1 MTLLKAIFDSHA
13 SLEWVYNMRAPLSW
27 IKEFVDIPESITAEQ
42 ISDGLIRVG
51 FEVEEIITQGS
62 DLTGP
67 LVFAQVLSIEELTE
81 FKKPVRYVGLDCG
94 ENATRYVICGATN
107 FAVGDV
113 IVAALPGA
121 VLPGDFVI
129 AARETYGKTS
139 NGMICSAREL
149 GLGDDH
155 SGIMTFTE
163 GSVTIGADAIAG
175 LLINDVIFD
184 IAVNPDR
191 GYALSIRGI
200 AREVAASQGLAFRDP
215 VEPLRGLTFPETG
228 KGVAAKIADPS
239 TASVFYLRTLSD
251 FDPTAT
257 TPLWMR
263 RRIEKMGMR
272 AISLVVDVTNY
283 VMLELGQPLHAFDKS
298 KIKGGLTIKR
308 AGKAQPFTTLDGQ
321 IRQLDPDDLMVCDDE
336 QPLALAGTMGGAS
349 SEISDSTTEIA
360 LEAVRFEPICVAK
373 NSRRHK
379 LSSEASRRLERSVDP
394 SLAEF
399 ASARFVQLLTE
410 NSSARHVATV
420 VAGEPRY
427 APVVKIDPA
436 FISRTLGV
444 EIAPSKIAEVL
455 RIIGCDVDE
464 KTFEVDP
471 PSWRS
476 DLLTPS
482 DFTEEVA
489 RMIGYDQIP
498 SVLPPRPLHASLTVN
513 QKRRRA
519 VAQMFANRGL
529 AEVQTF
535 PFTNQETIDFMGFV
549 GERAATYK
557 IANPM
562 SEEFP
567 LMRVH
572 LVPGLIEVA
581 ARNIS
586 RGAKD
591 FAIFEMGSIFRSSQ
605 KLVPFIS
612 PDLSQRPDQKQI
624 EEIFASVPTQGYH
637 VAGLLVGK
645 NETEDWQGKA
655 RSYTWQDAIACAQD
669 VLSLCHLKWTVER
682 SEFAPWHPGRC
693 AELVVNGK
701 AVAHAGELHPRIV
714 AKYGLP
720 ERSVA
725 FAVALS
731 ALPESEL
738 VRPSTVGTMPAALQD
753 VALIVDAGV
762 AASAVESALRTGAGD
777 LLESITLFD
786 RYDKLGD
793 DKISLAFSLV
803 FRAPD
808 RTLTGAEVAAMREA
822 AVAEAFKA
830 TGAILRTA

>member
-1 MTLLKAIFDSHA
+1 MTLLRAIFDSHA
-13 SLEWVYNMRAPLSW
+13 SLEWVSNMRAPLSW
-27 IKEFVDIPESITAEQ
+27 IKEFVDIPASTTPEQ

-51 FEVEEIITQGS
+51 FEVEEIINQGS

-67 LVFAQVLSIEELTE
+67 LVFAEVLSIEELTD

-94 ENATRYVICGATN
+94 EEETRFVICGATN
-107 FAVGDV
+107 FIVGDL

-121 VLPGDFVI
+121 VLPGDFSI
-129 AARETYGKTS
+129 GARETYGKTS
-139 NGMICSAREL
+139 HGMICSAREL
-149 GLGDDH
+149 GLGEDH
-155 SGIMTFTE
+155 SGIMTFAE
-163 GSVTIGADAIAG
+163 GTVTVGADAIEG
-175 LLINDVIFD
+175 LMITDVIFD

-200 AREVAASQGLAFRDP
+200 AREVASSQGLAFRDP
-215 VEPLRGLTFPETG
+215 VDLLRDVTFPETG
-228 KGVAAKIADPS
+228 KGVSAKIVDPT

-251 FDPTAT
+251 FDPAAT

-308 AGKAQPFTTLDGQ
+308 AGKSQPFTTLDGQ
-321 IRQLDPDDLMVCDDE
+321 IRQLDPDDLMVCDDD

-349 SEISDSTTEIA
+349 SEISESTTEIA
-360 LEAVRFEPICVAK
+360 LEAVRFEPICIAK
-373 NSRRHK
+373 NSRRHM

-420 VAGEPRY
+420 VAGKPVY
-427 APVVKIDPA
+427 APVVRLDPV
-436 FISRTLGV
+436 FISRTLGF
-444 EIAPSKIAEVL
+444 EISPSKIAEVL
-455 RIIGCDVDE
+455 RTIGCDVDE

-476 DLLTPS
+476 DLLAAS
-482 DFTEEVA
+482 DLAEEVA
-489 RMIGYDQIP
+489 RMIGYDKIP
-498 SVLPPRPLHASLTVN
+498 SVLPPRPLHASLTSN

-519 VAQMFANRGL
+519 VAQMLANRGF

-612 PDLSQRPDQKQI
+612 PNLDKRPDQKLI
-624 EEIFASVPTQGYH
+624 DEIFASVPPQGYH
-637 VAGLLVGK
+637 VSGLLVGK
-645 NETEDWQGKA
+645 SENEDWQGKA
-655 RSYTWQDAIACAQD
+655 RAYTWQDAIAYTQD
-669 VLSLCHLKWTVER
+669 VLALCNLQWTVKR
-682 SEFAPWHPGRC
+682 SDFAPWHPGRC
-693 AELVVNGK
+693 AELVVDGK

-731 ALPESEL
+731 ALPDSQL
-738 VRPSTVGTMPAALQD
+738 VRPTTVGTMPAAFQD
-753 VALIVDAGV
+753 VALIVEAGIT
-762 AASAVESALRTGAGD
+762 AADVESALRAGAGD

-793 DKISLAFSLV
+793 GKISLAFSLV

-808 RTLTGAEVAAMREA
+808 RTLTGAEVAQMRES
-822 AVAEAFKA
+822 AVAAAAKA
-830 TGAILRTA
+830 TGAVLRTA